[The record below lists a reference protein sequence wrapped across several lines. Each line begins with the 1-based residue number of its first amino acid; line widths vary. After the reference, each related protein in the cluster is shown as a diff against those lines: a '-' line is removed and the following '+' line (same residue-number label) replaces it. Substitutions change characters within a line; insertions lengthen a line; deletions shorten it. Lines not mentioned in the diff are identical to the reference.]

1 MMNNTPIYCG
11 IDVAK
16 RSLVVGLTDKKKT
29 KTQTNNPKGIAH
41 LLDYLQRFE
50 IALVTL
56 EATGGLE
63 LPVAKAL
70 AHAGFRVL
78 VANPLKAAQYA
89 RSQSMTKTDEKDAFN
104 LARYGRDLD
113 LNGEAEKML
122 FVPLTEQQEQ
132 LEALVVRRR
141 QLVDMRVAELN
152 RLQQIHESQ
161 QDSVRQHIEMLNTLI
176 ARLDSDIDDHNQHF
190 NEKAELIAEIKG
202 VGKNCVA
209 VLMSSLPELG
219 KLSNKRIA
227 SLVGVI
233 PHTQQSG
240 QWTGKSFCHGG
251 RAIVRNALY
260 MAVLS
265 AVRFEPVFKAF
276 YERLVARGK
285 AKKIALTACM
295 RKLLTI
301 INALVKR
308 NEKWD
313 AT

>member
-1 MMNNTPIYCG
+1 MNNTPIYCG

>member
-1 MMNNTPIYCG
+1 MNNTPIYCG

-265 AVRFEPVFKAF
+265 AV
-276 YERLVARGK
+276 
-285 AKKIALTACM
+285 
-295 RKLLTI
+295 
-301 INALVKR
+301 
-308 NEKWD
+308 
-313 AT
+313 